1 MFPGGTPTAKRPR
14 ARISGTSAAV
24 VNADELAPPRFLLDA
39 PDVAQVRAIVREQ
52 LGPPIEHDDD
62 AHSDLMATLRAFIR
76 ADGNV
81 AAAAEACFVHK
92 NTLRYRLQRLTEIL
106 DRDPAQPDA

>member
-1 MFPGGTPTAKRPR
+1 M
-14 ARISGTSAAV
+14 
-24 VNADELAPPRFLLDA
+24 
-39 PDVAQVRAIVREQ
+39 RAIVREQ

-81 AAAAEACFVHK
+81 AAAEACFVHK
-92 NTLRYRLQRLTEIL
+92 NTLRYRLH
-106 DRDPAQPDA
+106 A